1 MAVLNIKKMGDSFTI
16 SNDFVDKFMCDANG
30 SFVKVYLY
38 CMRFSQSNQP
48 LSISKIASLLNMISS
63 DVISALKYWD
73 SVGVLK
79 FSKSEK
85 NEYSIE
91 LFDSFNYSTADKYK
105 VVTEN
110 DTDSN
115 EKKPVQIN
123 SAVYTRSDLMTAMQG
138 NEKVKQLFTL
148 SGQLLKKTLNTNDM
162 NLIYMFYDYL
172 KFPPEVIFLL
182 LEYCVSI
189 DKSNMRYI
197 EKVAL
202 SWADN
207 GINTVSKA
215 TAYMKRKTEEMAF
228 ENKYKSMFKISGRDL
243 TETEVKYLKS
253 WVYELKINDEQIK
266 QAYETT
272 VMNTGKV
279 IFKYMDTV
287 IRNNINSSH
296 VDNSYTN
303 FAKQKKNVFQDY
315 GSDGYDMELQMMQ
328 MQISQEE

>member
-1 MAVLNIKKMGDSFTI
+1 MAVLNIKRKNESFSV
-16 SNDFVDKFMCDANG
+16 SNDFVDRFMCDANG

-38 CMRFSQSNQP
+38 CLRYAYSGQA
-48 LSISKIASLLNMISS
+48 LSISKIAAVLNMIAS

-73 SVGVLK
+73 SVGVLRLE
-79 FSKSEK
+79 KSEK

-91 LFDSFNYSTADKYK
+91 LFDSFESDSSEKYTIT
-105 VVTEN
+105 VPSDGSEG
-110 DTDSN
+110 
-115 EKKPVQIN
+115 EKKPLQVN
-123 SAVYTRSDLMTAMQG
+123 SSVYSRSDLLTAMQG
-138 NEKVKQLFTL
+138 NEKIKQLFTL

-162 NLIYMFYDYL
+162 NSIYMFYDYY

-197 EKVAL
+197 EKVAM

-215 TAYMKRKTEEMAF
+215 SSFMRRKSDEAEF
-228 ENKYKSMFKISGRDL
+228 ERKYKMMFKINGRDL
-243 TETEVKYLKS
+243 TDSEIKYLRS
-253 WVYELKINDEQIK
+253 WVNELRVDDDVIK

-287 IRNNINSSH
+287 IKNMNSGIASKQ
-296 VDNSYTN
+296 SYGGY
-303 FAKQKKNVFQDY
+303 QKKNAFQDY
-315 GSDGYDMELQMMQ
+315 GSDGYDYELRMMQ
-328 MQISQEE
+328 EQIGQEE

>member
-1 MAVLNIKKMGDSFTI
+1 MAVLNVKRKGESFCV
-16 SNDFVDKFMCDANG
+16 SNEFVDKFMCDANG

-38 CMRFSQSNQP
+38 CLRFAYSGQSM
-48 LSISKIASLLNMISS
+48 SIGKIASLLNMISS

-79 FSKSEK
+79 LDKSEK

-91 LFDSFNYSTADKYK
+91 FFDTFETDK
-105 VVTEN
+105 
-110 DTDSN
+110 N
-115 EKKPVQIN
+115 EKYEVVSFEQSSEGEKKSVQIN

-138 NEKVKQLFTL
+138 NEKIRQLFTL

-162 NLIYMFYDYL
+162 NIIYMFYDYL

-189 DKSNMRYI
+189 EKSNMRYI

-202 SWADN
+202 SWADS
-207 GINTVSKA
+207 GINTVAKA
-215 TAYMKRKTEEMAF
+215 SAFLRRKTEEAEF
-228 ENKYKSMFKISGRDL
+228 EKKYKIMFKINGRDL
-243 TETEVKYLKS
+243 TESELKLLKS
-253 WVYELKINDEQIK
+253 WVNELKVSDEVIK

-279 IFKYMDTV
+279 VFKYMDTV
-287 IRNNINSSH
+287 IKNMINGSS
-296 VDNSYTN
+296 SPKSFGTY
-303 FAKQKKNVFQDY
+303 QKKNPFQDY
-315 GSDGYDMELQMMQ
+315 GSDGYDMELEIMKRQMA
-328 MQISQEE
+328 QEE